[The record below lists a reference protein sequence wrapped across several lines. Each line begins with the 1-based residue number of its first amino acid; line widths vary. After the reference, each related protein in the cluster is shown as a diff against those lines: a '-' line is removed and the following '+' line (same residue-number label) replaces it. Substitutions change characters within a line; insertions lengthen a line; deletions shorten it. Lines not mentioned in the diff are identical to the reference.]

1 VADKRKDEQ
10 LPLTVRFV
18 AGLGVL
24 FVAGWLL
31 MFLLLKERW

>member
-1 VADKRKDEQ
+1 MPDKKSEEQ

-18 AGLGVL
+18 AGLGLL

-31 MFLLLKERW
+31 MFVLLTKRW